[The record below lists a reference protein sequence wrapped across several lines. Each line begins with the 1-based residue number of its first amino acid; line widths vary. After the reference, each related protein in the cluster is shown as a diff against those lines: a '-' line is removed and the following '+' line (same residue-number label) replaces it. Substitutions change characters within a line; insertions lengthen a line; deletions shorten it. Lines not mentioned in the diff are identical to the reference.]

1 MRDMFPCAAM
11 APQSYHSAPMEAHA
25 FGFKLQANAPE
36 GHKRSPISQVKCS
49 CRLRLHGGLPV
60 LTPS

>member
-25 FGFKLQANAPE
+25 FGFKLQANAL
-36 GHKRSPISQVKCS
+36 GAKSDLLSVRSSALADS
-49 CRLRLHGGLPV
+49 DFMAAYL
-60 LTPS
+60 S